1 MGDSGIYQTRVGIWL
16 MPDNR
21 RSGALEE
28 FLMDLP
34 VPRWSHRDPVEG
46 GNPFPADD
54 LRHTRWEEAT
64 TRARAALQ
72 RYDDEI
78 AASVS
83 DTSTS
88 DSYARRWL
96 DLATMRFDTWA
107 QRGLRVVDSAVAQR
121 VYAAWLLTYVAN
133 WRTYV
138 EETCPHVGPA
148 VHRELDERLRASAAR
163 WTDQA
168 RRVVS
173 SARGAPAAD
182 GRPGPH
188 P

>member
-1 MGDSGIYQTRVGIWL
+1 MST
-16 MPDNR
+16 
-21 RSGALEE
+21 
-28 FLMDLP
+28 

-64 TRARAALQ
+64 VRARAELQ

-83 DTSTS
+83 DTLTS
-88 DSYARRWL
+88 GSYARRWL

-107 QRGLRVVDSAVAQR
+107 RRGLTAVDGTAAQR
-121 VYAAWLLTYVAN
+121 DYAAWLQTYVTN
-133 WRTYV
+133 WRAYIA
-138 EETCPHVGPA
+138 ETCPHVA
-148 VHRELDERLRASAAR
+148 HSIRKELDSRLATRAAY
-163 WTDQA
+163 WTDEA
-168 RRVVS
+168 RRFVS
-173 SARGAPAAD
+173 SARGAPAAAA
-182 GRPGPH
+182 RPGPR